1 MDVLTLIC
9 LSLSL
14 AADAFVTAVCDGLA
28 YRPKPAKRIAI
39 AISFGAA
46 QGIMPVIG
54 ALIGDKLL
62 GFINAKNYVAFATL
76 FVVGVLMLIDG
87 FDKSE
92 RKKSRLGVKTV
103 AFQAIATSI
112 DALACGL
119 TLSLMPLPL
128 WVDGLAIG
136 LTTAALCMIGIS
148 CAAAIGKRIAKPE
161 RVKTIGGL
169 ILIALALK
177 NLVYC
182 FI

>member
-1 MDVLTLIC
+1 MDIFTLIC

-28 YRPKPAKRIAI
+28 YRPKLPKRIAI
-39 AISFGAA
+39 GLSFGVA
-46 QGIMPVIG
+46 QGVMPVIG
-54 ALIGDKLL
+54 ALIGDRLL
-62 GFINAKNYVAFATL
+62 SFISAKNYVAFATL
-76 FVVGVLMLIDG
+76 FIVGILMLIDG
-87 FDKSE
+87 FDKTE
-92 RKKSRLGVKTV
+92 HKKSRLGVKTIG
-103 AFQAIATSI
+103 FQAIATSI

-128 WVDGLAIG
+128 WVDGLTIG
-136 LTTAALCMIGIS
+136 LTTAVLCLIGIS
-148 CAAAIGKRIAKPE
+148 CAAVIGKHVTKPE
-161 RVKTIGGL
+161 RVKLIGGL